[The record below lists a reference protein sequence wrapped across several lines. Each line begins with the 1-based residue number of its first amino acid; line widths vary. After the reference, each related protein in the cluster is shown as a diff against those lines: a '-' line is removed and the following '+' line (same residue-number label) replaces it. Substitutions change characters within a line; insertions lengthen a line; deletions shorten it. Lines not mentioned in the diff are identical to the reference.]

1 MPRVVYCISADS
13 KWPFGMSVNLF
24 FIFNHE
30 RRQSNFAGGRLR
42 SFVLM
47 PTKRGKG
54 SVGEGETDKKM
65 NTTPDEGGKSV
76 SEKSQVTRTSKN
88 PFEKN
93 P

>member
-1 MPRVVYCISADS
+1 
-13 KWPFGMSVNLF
+13 
-24 FIFNHE
+24 
-30 RRQSNFAGGRLR
+30 
-42 SFVLM
+42 M